1 MPDEPDLL
9 SHVKPLADPVRVITL
24 LMVAGSVI
32 VGITASILYARVFG
46 IYGVLMGLPA
56 AGVGISL
63 ALLIGP
69 VGKPN
74 AIYLRAFRTDRSTA
88 KLRAELAAIL
98 GPAYR
103 LSGIRPPH
111 KKTSVFLRFLVP
123 GLVALNYAGSKFMEL
138 EAGDDWMAR
147 LWKTYQTTRL
157 VFIDVR
163 DLTLHVHNEIQM
175 TIATMGVERC
185 IFVIGPAKT
194 VEEWRATIAAIV
206 GPQFNAANFHLLDTS
221 QEHMRS
227 RQMQADLKSILL
239 AVPAGVPG
247 QTSRGRQ
254 FVLEHVSPELLQQS
268 GRISILSV
276 LSAIAAL
283 ALSAGV
289 GIFAG
294 RHQPL
299 LLAPFIILGLVV
311 TAGAM
316 LRAVGRIRRLARAG
330 HTGAALKV
338 SLLLAVACLP
348 FLISVFSLTIAIP
361 ALEKSKQAAYAAG
374 AVNSLRTIM
383 TAEISYATEYPQNG
397 YACQLSELGGNPQ
410 AGPPSPEAAQ
420 LIDEVLASGKK
431 SGYTFA
437 ISSCTRAAGS
447 DSQPVSG
454 FKATAVPDEPQ
465 HNRGFCADQSGE
477 ISADPNGGTNCTVPL
492 EY

>member
-1 MPDEPDLL
+1 MPDEPDPL

-32 VGITASILYARVFG
+32 VGIIASILYARDFG
-46 IYGVLMGLPA
+46 IYGVLMGLPT
-56 AGVGISL
+56 AGVGISY

-98 GPAYR
+98 GPGYR
-103 LSGIRPPH
+103 LSGIRPPQ

-163 DLTLHVHNEIQM
+163 DITLHVHNEIQM
-175 TIATMGVERC
+175 TISTMGVERC
-185 IFVIGPAKT
+185 ISVVGPGKT
-194 VEEWRATIAAIV
+194 IAEWRAMIAAI
-206 GPQFNAANFHLLDTS
+206 AAPGYETAKFHLLDTS
-221 QEHMRS
+221 EERMRS
-227 RQMQADLKSILL
+227 RQMQADLNSILL
-239 AVPAGVPG
+239 AVPPGVPG
-247 QTSRGRQ
+247 QTNRGRQ
-254 FVLEHVSPELLQQS
+254 FVIEHVPPGLLKTT

-276 LSAIAAL
+276 VSAIAAL
-283 ALSAGV
+283 ALSVGV
-289 GIFAG
+289 GIVAG
-294 RHQPL
+294 LHQPL

-311 TAGAM
+311 TARAM

-338 SLLLAVACLP
+338 SLLLMVACLP
-348 FLISVFSLTIAIP
+348 FLVSVFSLAIAIP
-361 ALEKSKQAAYAAG
+361 ALEKAKRRANETAAIM
-374 AVNSLRTIM
+374 SLRTIT
-383 TAEISYATEYPQNG
+383 TAEIMYATEYPQNG

-410 AGPPSPEAAQ
+410 AGAPSPEAAQ
-420 LIDEVLASGKK
+420 LIDGVLASGKK
-431 SGYTFA
+431 YGYTFA
-437 ISSCTRAAGS
+437 ISNCTRAAGTG
-447 DSQPVSG
+447 SQPASG
-454 FKATAVPDEPQ
+454 FEATAVPDQPQ
-465 HNRGFCADQSGE
+465 QDRGFCVDQSE
-477 ISADPNGGTNCTVPL
+477 AILADPNGGTNCTVPI
-492 EY
+492 E